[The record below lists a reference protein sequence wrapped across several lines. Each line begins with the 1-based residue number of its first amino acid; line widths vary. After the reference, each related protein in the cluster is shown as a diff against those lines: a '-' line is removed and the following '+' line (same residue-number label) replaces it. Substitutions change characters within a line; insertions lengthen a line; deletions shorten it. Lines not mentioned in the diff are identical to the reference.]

1 MNAARIDAK
10 RVVIYHHEA
19 GQQIPG
25 CDAAVSFRN
34 KATPSRIP

>member
-1 MNAARIDAK
+1 MYRTVMKVGRRIDAK

-25 CDAAVSFRN
+25 CDAGV
-34 KATPSRIP
+34 